1 MSPMFQAGRGYSVF
15 PPFIKFLLFA
25 NVGVFLVTG
34 MFAMGFT
41 VGGVPLRDVIYE
53 WFALWPIG
61 ENFWPWQLLTYQ
73 YLHGG
78 FGHLFFNMLALW
90 MFGMELEN
98 IWGTRRFAVYY
109 TLCGIS
115 AGLVHMAITPLLGDL
130 LGPTIGASGSVMGV
144 LLAFG
149 LIFPD
154 RPVMMF
160 PIFFPIPARI
170 FVLLYAGLDLV
181 LGVSNASDGVAH
193 FAHLGGAL
201 GGFLLLKFGGPLW
214 AWLDEKAGEPGRSSF
229 SHQGDVQ
236 DVEYRDVDR
245 GPQIRYDYRQDVEPE
260 PVSEPP
266 SRFSESEQTLTK
278 FVVDGKRVTQEQID
292 EILDKISQAGYHSLT
307 EHEKNIL
314 FQVSKQ
320 L

>member
-1 MSPMFQAGRGYSVF
+1 MAPMFQAGRGFSVF

-25 NVGVFLVTG
+25 NVGIFLFTG
-34 MFAMGFT
+34 MFSMGFT
-41 VGGVPLRDVIYE
+41 FQGVPLSDAVMQ
-53 WFALWPIG
+53 WLALWPVG
-61 ENFWPWQLLTYQ
+61 DGFWPWQLVTYQ
-73 YLHGG
+73 YLHGS

-98 IWGTRRFAVYY
+98 IWGTKRFAVYY
-109 TLCGIS
+109 TLSGIA
-115 AGLVHMAITPLLGDL
+115 AGLVHMAITPLLGSL

-181 LGVSNASDGVAH
+181 LGVANASDGVAH

-201 GGFLLLKFGGPLW
+201 GGFLLLKFGEPLW
-214 AWLDEKAGEPGRSSF
+214 NLLDRNGSRGYSTSSF
-229 SHQGDVQ
+229 HREAEIH
-236 DVEYRDVDR
+236 DVEYRDVGRSPQVRYEWR
-245 GPQIRYDYRQDVEPE
+245 GEAEPADQPPAAE
-260 PVSEPP
+260 PAA
-266 SRFSESEQTLTK
+266 TYTK
-278 FVVDGKRVTQEQID
+278 FMVDGERITQEEID
-292 EILDKISQAGYHSLT
+292 AILDKISQAGYHSLT

>member
-1 MSPMFQAGRGYSVF
+1 MFQAGRGFSVF

-25 NVGVFLVTG
+25 NVGIFLVTG

-41 VGGVPLRDVIYE
+41 VGGVPLREVILE

-61 ENFWPWQLLTYQ
+61 ENFWPWQLLSYQ

-98 IWGTRRFAVYY
+98 IWGTRRFAIYY
-109 TLCGIS
+109 TLSGIA

-181 LGVSNASDGVAH
+181 LGVSNAGDGVAH

-201 GGFLLLKFGGPLW
+201 GGFLLLKFGEPLW
-214 AWLDEKAGEPGRSSF
+214 AWLDEQAGEPGRSSF
-229 SHQGDVQ
+229 SRQTDVR

-245 GPQIRYDYRQDVEPE
+245 GPQIRYDFREENTPEPE
-260 PVSEPP
+260 SEP
-266 SRFSESEQTLTK
+266 SARFAGPEQTLTK
-278 FVVDGKRVTQEQID
+278 FVVDGERVTQEQID